1 MNNSL
6 FLKEATRIA
15 TRTMSSLNSDGE
27 EIVFESKTLVPFL
40 RQDSNTIRETCLQTM
55 TAFSNM
61 VTTEC
66 VVYPGCGIDIFR
78 CLAMTNAR
86 RIIGID
92 IVDRSFY
99 PGSQAATAA
108 TAATIELVNIF
119 NQLARVLQFTFVEI
133 QNNRLELRFQ
143 WSGAR
148 RTVVI
153 YIANANTFPEIKEP
167 CGVFLAGFRPSA
179 AFFKRFKPVYVMA
192 PRFEFSSYTVSNSSY
207 TVSKTAFVMNL
218 ISKDDDDILDTT
230 NGAMLIVK
238 AHALTQRIVDD
249 VFELFVRKD

>member
-27 EIVFESKTLVPFL
+27 EIVFKSKTLVPFL
-40 RQDSNTIRETCLQTM
+40 RQDSKTIRDTCLQSM
-55 TAFSNM
+55 TAFSKIVM
-61 VTTEC
+61 TEC

-99 PGSQAATAA
+99 PGSRTATADTAA
-108 TAATIELVNIF
+108 TVELVSIF
-119 NQLARVLQFTFVEI
+119 NQLSRDLQFTFVEI
-133 QNNRLELRFQ
+133 QKNRLELRFQ
-143 WSGAR
+143 WAGAR

-153 YIANANTFPEIKEP
+153 YIANANTFPEITEP

-179 AFFKRFKPVYVMA
+179 AFFKRFKPVFVIA
-192 PRFEFSSYTVSNSSY
+192 PRFEFSSPSY
-207 TVSKTAFVMNL
+207 TVTKTAFVMHL
-218 ISKDDDDILDTT
+218 ISKDDGFEEILDVT

-238 AHALTQRIVDD
+238 AHALKQRIIDD
-249 VFELFVRKD
+249 VFELFVARTY